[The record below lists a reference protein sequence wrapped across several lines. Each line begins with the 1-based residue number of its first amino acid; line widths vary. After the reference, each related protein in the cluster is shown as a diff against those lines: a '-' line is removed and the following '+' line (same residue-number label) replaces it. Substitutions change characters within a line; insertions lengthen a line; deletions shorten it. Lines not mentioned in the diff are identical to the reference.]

1 MLPYEKKSIL
11 RTFRAAIR
19 LNHMP
24 NGSPALEKHM
34 GPFHSVSILTQD
46 NLPSLSVSSSR
57 QTDITQT

>member
-34 GPFHSVSILTQD
+34 GPFHSVDSILTQAQFT
-46 NLPSLSVSSSR
+46 LAVGF
-57 QTDITQT
+57 I